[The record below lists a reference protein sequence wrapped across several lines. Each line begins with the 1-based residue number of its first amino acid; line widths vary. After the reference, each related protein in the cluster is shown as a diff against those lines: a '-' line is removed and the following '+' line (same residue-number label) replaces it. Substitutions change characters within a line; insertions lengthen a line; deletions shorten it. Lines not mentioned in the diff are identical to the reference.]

1 MSPLCYDHKKHTHI
15 NCAGRSGSLQS
26 FQMMLQWGRS
36 AAVSAALWLNV
47 SLSWIYIP
55 SRRSHPSPPALPR
68 LLHQGQEHYCWRQ
81 TALRTLSECLP
92 STPPLTCKHTASQT
106 RTCKARAVPLLHAL
120 LLSYVRPLSPFNF
133 VFYICAHTD
142 HSLAIPSY
150 PRFSH
155 RPSCAQWTSGF
166 LISAVVNQQG

>member
-1 MSPLCYDHKKHTHI
+1 ML
-15 NCAGRSGSLQS
+15 AGQAHC
-26 FQMMLQWGRS
+26 S
-36 AAVSAALWLNV
+36 AAPPLQHHVKGLQCAASAALWLNV
-47 SLSWIYIP
+47 SLSRIYIP

-68 LLHQGQEHYCWRQ
+68 LLHQGQERYCWRQ

-92 STPPLTCKHTASQT
+92 SAPPLTRKHAHTASQAQ
-106 RTCKARAVPLLHAL
+106 TCKAWAVPLLHVL

-133 VFYICAHTD
+133 VFYIRARTG
-142 HSLAIPSY
+142 HSLAIPSH
-150 PRFSH
+150 PRFSR